1 MSPLTATRNPKTRGW
16 MTIEEVCDELQVARS
31 TFNDWRAKGR
41 GPKCV
46 KLPNGGLRIRH
57 TEFDRW
63 INSLEEAS

>member
-1 MSPLTATRNPKTRGW
+1 